1 MAPTDAI
8 ELGVDAAW
16 FLLSMFLSSSPV
28 FCRRL
33 DNMKDVPKIQN
44 LLTPKA
50 LTQQLEVLPQQ
61 VLTSTSFLPCR
72 AVQTFSAS
80 DGFETPGVAWPGMR
94 NCVRAQPSQ
103 L

>member
-61 VLTSTSFLPCR
+61 VLTSTCEAECFR
-72 AVQTFSAS
+72 ALMLAAAS
-80 DGFETPGVAWPGMR
+80 MVSCGCAF
-94 NCVRAQPSQ
+94 CVFDSGHDPD
-103 L
+103 